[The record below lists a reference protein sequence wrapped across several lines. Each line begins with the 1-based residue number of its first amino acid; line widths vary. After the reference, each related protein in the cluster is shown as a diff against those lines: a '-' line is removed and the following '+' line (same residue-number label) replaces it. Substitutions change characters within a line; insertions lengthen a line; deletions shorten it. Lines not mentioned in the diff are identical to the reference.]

1 MCLYGRDLIHL
12 PKLVDALLLT
22 EVCFQCVLFF
32 HGGKAMVK
40 KVVWKYSRH
49 FKLYIFQL
57 Q

>member
-22 EVCFQCVLFF
+22 EVCFQCILFF
-32 HGGKAMVK
+32 LGGKAMVK
-40 KVVWKYSRH
+40 KVVWKYSTH